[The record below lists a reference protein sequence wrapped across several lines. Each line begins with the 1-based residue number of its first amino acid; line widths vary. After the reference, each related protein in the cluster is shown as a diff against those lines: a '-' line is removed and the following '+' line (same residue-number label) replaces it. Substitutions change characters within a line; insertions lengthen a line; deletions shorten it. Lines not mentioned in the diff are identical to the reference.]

1 MDLNIGPLKLEI
13 EKNFVSP
20 TLSGQFLHKEVG
32 VVETLGGGNGES
44 STMLKVKQ
52 RSVPV
57 VKKTRKIYGG
67 AQSVDCWF
75 ARNNAAKLIDGSYQD
90 YLAPHMFDTGD
101 WRHGG
106 SATNG
111 A

>member
-1 MDLNIGPLKLEI
+1 MDLEI
-13 EKNFVSP
+13 EKNFVSA
-20 TLSGQFLHKEVG
+20 TFSGQFLYEEVS
-32 VVETLGGGNGES
+32 VAEALGGGSGES
-44 STMLKVKQ
+44 SAMLKVKQ

-101 WRHGG
+101 WRSG
-106 SATNG
+106 SGATNG

>member
-1 MDLNIGPLKLEI
+1 M
-13 EKNFVSP
+13 
-20 TLSGQFLHKEVG
+20 G
-32 VVETLGGGNGES
+32 VAEAFDGGSGES
-44 STMLKVKQ
+44 SAVLKVKQ

-75 ARNNAAKLIDGSYQD
+75 ARNNAAKLIDGSYED
-90 YLAPHMFDTGD
+90 YLAPHMFDTGN
-101 WRHGG
+101 WKRGG
-106 SATNG
+106 SSTNG